1 MALTDPLFDRLFSFP
16 TFTFSAI
23 SKLDVIVV
31 PHNDSL
37 KGKSLSSNEYAKVG
51 GRTVVQIFYAD
62 FLDSVFLNDEAI
74 LNSEAA

>member
-31 PHNDSL
+31 PLNDSL
-37 KGKSLSSNEYAKVG
+37 KGKS
-51 GRTVVQIFYAD
+51 
-62 FLDSVFLNDEAI
+62 
-74 LNSEAA
+74 